1 MLCFH
6 SIYDQCLIQ
15 NLTKYS
21 ICSEIANNISIFTH
35 QKLFFLLHLTQ
46 LDALLLLK
54 LP

>member
-35 QKLFFLLHLTQ
+35 QKLFFCYTSPVGRPF
-46 LDALLLLK
+46 AFK